1 MRQIVML
8 LAAMVAAPVMAM
20 EPQATDQAAPPANVQ
35 PASTPSPKPTGGTAV
50 ITVAYYAK
58 PGKADEVLSH
68 RQHASDV
75 LEKLGLP
82 RGRVMRRAGGSE
94 AEPDVMWECE
104 YPNGAALAR
113 ALEAAQGSPEFDAVR
128 KHMATLLRNA
138 ERRVWEVHEPTG
150 PRR

>member
-8 LAAMVAAPVMAM
+8 LAAMVATPVMAI
-20 EPQATDQAAPPANVQ
+20 EPPATDQATPPADAQ
-35 PASTPSPKPTGGTAV
+35 SAIPPSPKPAGGTAKAV

-58 PGKADEVLSH
+58 PGKAGEVLSH

-82 RGRVMRRAGGSE
+82 RGRVMRRAGGNE

-104 YPNGAALAR
+104 YPSAAALTH
-113 ALEAAQGSPEFDAVR
+113 ALEAAQGSPEFDEVR

-138 ERRVWEVHEPTG
+138 ERRVWEVQEPK
-150 PRR
+150 R